1 MEFKVFKD
9 RLFEKAKQEGFTDC
23 EIYYTDGEN
32 ISISVY
38 DFELDKYNIDK
49 YIGLSFRGLI
59 NEKMGYSYTEI
70 LDEEAIEML
79 VKNAKEGAMSIE
91 NTDVQFIYKGDESYS
106 EVKTYSEKLENIDP
120 AKLIEIAIDLEKQTK
135 DYSDKVIN
143 LSGCKISYS
152 SSRNLISNTQNLNLN
167 NKSNL
172 LMAYVIPVIEDNNQ
186 KQDGMGYQVVE
197 DINDIDTKKTAS
209 DAVNEAF
216 SKIGAKSIDSGNY
229 KTIINNEAMSSL
241 LKTFSDVFSAESAQ
255 RGMSLLKGKEGND
268 IASNI
273 LTIVD
278 NPLLENG
285 LASAPFD
292 DEGVATYKK
301 DIVKNGKLNTLLHNL
316 KTAYKAKTK
325 TTGNGFKSSYS
336 SAVSVEPTNFY
347 IEKGKVSFE
356 ELIKEVNEGIIVTDF
371 AGLHSGANS
380 VTGDFSLA
388 AKGYYITEGK
398 KSYPIEQITVAGNF
412 FELIKNIEN
421 IGDDLIFPLSNIG
434 SPSVIVK
441 SLSIAGK

>member
-152 SSRNLISNTQNLNLN
+152 SSRNLISNTKNLNLN

-197 DINDIDTKKTAS
+197 DINDIDTKKIAS

-241 LKTFSDVFSAESAQ
+241 LETFSDVFSAESAQ

-285 LASAPFD
+285 LASSPFD

-336 SAVSVEPTNFY
+336 SAVSVDPTNFY
-347 IEKGKVSFE
+347 IEKGKVRFE

-412 FELIKNIEN
+412 FEVIKNIEN

>member
-9 RLFEKAKQEGFTDC
+9 RLFEKAIKEGFTDC
-23 EIYYTDGEN
+23 EVYYTDGEN

-38 DFELDKYNIDK
+38 DLELEKYNIDK

-59 NEKMGYSYTEI
+59 NDKMGYSYTEI
-70 LDEEAIEML
+70 LDEEAIDML
-79 VKNAKEGAMSIE
+79 IKNAKEGALSIE

-135 DYSDKVIN
+135 EYSDKVVN
-143 LSGCKISYS
+143 LSGCKVSYS
-152 SSRNLISNTQNLNLN
+152 SSRSLISNTKNLNLN

-172 LMAYVIPVIEDNNQ
+172 LMAYVLPVIEVNNQ
-186 KQDGMGYQVVE
+186 KQDGMGYQIVE
-197 DINDIDTKKTAS
+197 DIKDIDTKKIAI
-209 DAVNEAF
+209 DGVKEAF
-216 SKIGAKSIDSGNY
+216 SKIGAKSIESGNY

-241 LKTFSDVFSAESAQ
+241 LETFSDVFSAESAQ
-255 RGMSLLKGKEGND
+255 RGMSLLKGKEGST

-273 LTIVD
+273 VTIVD
-278 NPLLENG
+278 NPLLEHG
-285 LASAPFD
+285 LSSASFD

-301 DIVKNGKLNTLLHNL
+301 DIVKDGKLNTLLHNL
-316 KTAYKAKTK
+316 KTAHKAKTK

-336 SAVSVEPTNFY
+336 SVVSVDPTNFY
-347 IEKGKVSFE
+347 IEKGNVSFE
-356 ELIKEVNEGIIVTDF
+356 SLVKEVNEGIIVTDF

-412 FELIKNIEN
+412 FEVIKNIEN

-434 SPSVIVK
+434 SPSIIVK
-441 SLSIAGK
+441 SLSIAGE